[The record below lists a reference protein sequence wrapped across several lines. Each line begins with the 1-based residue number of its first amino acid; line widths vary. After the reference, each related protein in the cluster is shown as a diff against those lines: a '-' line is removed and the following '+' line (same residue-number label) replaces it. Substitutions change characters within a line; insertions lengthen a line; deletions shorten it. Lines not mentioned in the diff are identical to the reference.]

1 MMFIRQHWILKMAK
15 LSSGRTAEFMALQ
28 YLRLKGYSLVACNY
42 ITGRGTGAGEVDLIV
57 KNQTSLV
64 FVEVKK
70 RKNLEQAA
78 YAIKPKQQLRIR
90 KGAEAFLA
98 KHPEYENFDIRF
110 DAVLIKFPF
119 GFEHVENAF

>member
-1 MMFIRQHWILKMAK
+1 MMFIRQHWRLKMAK

-70 RKNLEQAA
+70 RKSLEQAA

>member
-1 MMFIRQHWILKMAK
+1 MMFIRRHWRLKMAK

>member
-1 MMFIRQHWILKMAK
+1 MMFIRQHWRLKMAK